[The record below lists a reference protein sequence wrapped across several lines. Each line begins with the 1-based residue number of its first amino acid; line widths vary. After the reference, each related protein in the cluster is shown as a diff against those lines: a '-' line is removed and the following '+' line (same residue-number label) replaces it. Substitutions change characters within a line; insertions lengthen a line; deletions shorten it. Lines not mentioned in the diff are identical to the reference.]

1 MVVNFFVVSFLI
13 VILVLTALLFSK
25 MNQNNEDYI
34 SLPGCKKG
42 SFTRCTNCE
51 GKQNCENAGCKVNS
65 NNDCVPF

>member
-1 MVVNFFVVSFLI
+1 
-13 VILVLTALLFSK
+13 